1 MRATQPFGTQWLT
14 SRLADLLPGF
24 PDVRLLIAFSGGVD
38 STALLAALAANR
50 PNGLQVRA
58 VHVNHGLHPN
68 ASKWSEHC
76 RALARELGVPL
87 EVLAVKVARSAGVSL
102 EAAARDARYGLLA
115 RVLEAGEFL
124 LTAHHEDDQV
134 ETVLLQLFRGAGIA
148 GLAAMPD
155 IAAFAGGWLARPL
168 LSRSRA
174 ELEDWARGAGLSWAD
189 DDTNADETLDRN
201 YLRRRVLP
209 LIRERWP
216 GVGSAVSRSA
226 RHAAEG
232 QRLLDMIARSD
243 TDRAS
248 SGPDLF
254 VPALRALQPDRRRNA
269 LRFWIARSG
278 ARVPDTSRLEELAGP
293 VIDARPDANPRVTW
307 GDVEVQRHADVLSIN
322 SAARGMRRVAGAD
335 PDTGVRRADVR
346 RVAGA
351 GRGREV
357 RRSADV
363 RRAGDVRQGGDPH
376 QGGDVRRVA
385 DAGRGTNVRR
395 GAAARRAADS
405 PTIDWPWRSVPVL
418 ELPDAGGTLELK
430 PDAHGPIDLDVLP
443 ATVTVRYRQG
453 GERLRPRRGGP
464 RRTLKSLL
472 QESHLPIGERARL
485 PLVFSGETLLAV
497 GSLWVDESIQ
507 VTPGA
512 LHRGRLVQ
520 RPPRTQ

>member
-1 MRATQPFGTQWLT
+1 MRVTQPFGTQWLT
-14 SRLADLLPGF
+14 SRLAELLPGF
-24 PDVRLLIAFSGGVD
+24 PDVRLVVAFSGGID

-50 PNGLQVRA
+50 PAGLQVRA

-76 RALARELGVPL
+76 RAVARELGVQL
-87 EVLAVKVARSAGVSL
+87 EVLAAKVARSAGVSL

-115 RVLEAGEFL
+115 RALEAGEFL
-124 LTAHHEDDQV
+124 LTAHHEDDQL
-134 ETVLLQLFRGAGIA
+134 ETVLLQLFRGAGMA

-155 IAAFAGGWLARPL
+155 IAPFAGGWLARPL

-174 ELEDWARGAGLSWAD
+174 ELEEWVRGAGLSWVE

-216 GVGSAVSRSA
+216 GVGSSVSRSA

-243 TDRAS
+243 ADRAS

-293 VIDARPDANPRVTW
+293 VIDARPDASPRVTW
-307 GDVEVQRHADVLSIN
+307 GDVEVQRHADVLSI
-322 SAARGMRRVAGAD
+322 
-335 PDTGVRRADVR
+335 
-346 RVAGA
+346 
-351 GRGREV
+351 
-357 RRSADV
+357 
-363 RRAGDVRQGGDPH
+363 
-376 QGGDVRRVA
+376 
-385 DAGRGTNVRR
+385 VRR
-395 GAAARRAADS
+395 GGDAHRAADS
-405 PTIDWPWRSVPVL
+405 PTIDWPWRSVPAL

-430 PDAHGPIDLDVLP
+430 ADAHGPIDLDALP
-443 ATVTVRYRQG
+443 TAVTVRHRQG

-472 QESHLPIGERARL
+472 QESHLPIRERGRL
-485 PLVFSGETLLAV
+485 PLVFSGATLLAV

-507 VTPGA
+507 VTPGT
-512 LHRGRLVQ
+512 LHRGRLVH
-520 RPPRTQ
+520 RPP

>member
-1 MRATQPFGTQWLT
+1 MRATQPFGPQWLE
-14 SRLADLLPGF
+14 SRLAGLLPGF
-24 PDVRLLIAFSGGVD
+24 PDIRLVVAFSGGVD
-38 STALLAALAANR
+38 STALLAALAAKR
-50 PNGLQVRA
+50 PKGLRVRA

-68 ASKWSEHC
+68 ASRWSEHC
-76 RALARELGVPL
+76 RSLARELGVQL
-87 EVLAVKVARSAGVSL
+87 EVLAAKVARPSGVSL
-102 EAAARDARYGLLA
+102 EEAARDARYAVLA

-124 LTAHHEDDQV
+124 LTAHQEDDQL
-134 ETVLLQLFRGAGIA
+134 ETVLLQLFRGAGMA

-155 IAAFAGGWLARPL
+155 IAPFAGGWLARPL

-174 ELEDWARGAGLSWAD
+174 ELEEWARGAGLSWVD

-209 LIRERWP
+209 LIRERWQ

-232 QRLLDMIARSD
+232 QRLLDMIAR
-243 TDRAS
+243 TDVERAS
-248 SGPDLF
+248 SGAGLF

-293 VIDARPDANPRVTW
+293 VIDARPDSSPRVVW
-307 GDVEVQRHADVLSIN
+307 GEVEVQRHADVLSIN
-322 SAARGMRRVAGAD
+322 SGDRS
-335 PDTGVRRADVR
+335 TR

-351 GRGREV
+351 GL
-357 RRSADV
+357 
-363 RRAGDVRQGGDPH
+363 
-376 QGGDVRRVA
+376 
-385 DAGRGTNVRR
+385 GTNVRR
-395 GAAARRAADS
+395 GTRVQRVADAHRAADP
-405 PTIDWPWRSVPVL
+405 PTIDWPWRSAPVL

-430 PDAHGPIDLDVLP
+430 SDPHGPIDLDALP
-443 ATVTVRYRQG
+443 ATVTVRNRQG

-472 QESHLPIGERARL
+472 QESHLPIAERARL
-485 PLVFSGETLLAV
+485 PLLFSGATLLAV

-507 VTPGA
+507 VIPGA
-512 LHRGRLVQ
+512 AHRGRLIHS
-520 RPPRTQ
+520 PRARTGAS